1 MRRKVN
7 KPKQELPSA
16 MERIQALPDKTK
28 REILSKLSTEQLAE
42 LDYTW
47 EMWAR
52 TKQMPPKGHWFVWLI
67 CAGRGFGKTRSGAE
81 FVRMM
86 VERGKAKRIALVGR
100 TAADVRDVMI
110 EGESGILACC
120 PPWNRPEYIITKRRL
135 VWPNGAIAT
144 TYSSQEPDML
154 RGPQHDL
161 AWCDELAAWQYD
173 ETFDHLKLGL
183 RLGKRPRMCIT
194 TTPKPNMLMRQL
206 MKSQGVHI
214 TTGSTYENKS
224 NLSNN
229 FFQEVVGRY
238 EGTSLGRQEIYGEL
252 LEDLPGSLWRFSTIE
267 RHRVSTMPEMRRIVI
282 GVDPAIK
289 SDKDETGIVVCGV
302 GEDGHGYIIADLSC
316 QESPQNW
323 ARIAINAFFQYG
335 ADRIV
340 AESNQG
346 GMMVEEVIKT
356 ANANVPVKSVW
367 ATKSKASRAEPISAL
382 YEQGRVFH
390 VGIFEELEDQMVTY
404 QPGQRKSPDRL
415 DAMVHAMTELML
427 KQKAPMDLGQFN
439 WGFGKR
445 DNPWRL

>member
-1 MRRKVN
+1 
-7 KPKQELPSA
+7 
-16 MERIQALPDKTK
+16 
-28 REILSKLSTEQLAE
+28 
-42 LDYTW
+42 
-47 EMWAR
+47 
-52 TKQMPPKGHWFVWLI
+52 
-67 CAGRGFGKTRSGAE
+67 
-81 FVRMM
+81 
-86 VERGKAKRIALVGR
+86 
-100 TAADVRDVMI
+100 
-110 EGESGILACC
+110 
-120 PPWNRPEYIITKRRL
+120 
-135 VWPNGAIAT
+135 
-144 TYSSQEPDML
+144 ML

-183 RLGKRPRMCIT
+183 RLGRKPRMCIT
-194 TTPKPNMLMRQL
+194 TTPKPSMMMRQL
-206 MKSQGVHI
+206 LKSQGVHV

-267 RHRVSTMPEMRRIVI
+267 RARVSRLPEMRRIVV

-289 SDKDETGIVVCGV
+289 SDKDETGIVVCGL

-316 QESPQNW
+316 KESPQNW
-323 ARIAINAFFQYG
+323 ARIAINAFFEYG

-382 YEQGRVFH
+382 YEQQRVFH

-427 KQKAPMDLGQFN
+427 KRKAPLDLAQFN

>member
-1 MRRKVN
+1 
-7 KPKQELPSA
+7 
-16 MERIQALPDKTK
+16 
-28 REILSKLSTEQLAE
+28 
-42 LDYTW
+42 
-47 EMWAR
+47 
-52 TKQMPPKGHWFVWLI
+52 
-67 CAGRGFGKTRSGAE
+67 
-81 FVRMM
+81 
-86 VERGKAKRIALVGR
+86 
-100 TAADVRDVMI
+100 
-110 EGESGILACC
+110 
-120 PPWNRPEYIITKRRL
+120 
-135 VWPNGAIAT
+135 
-144 TYSSQEPDML
+144 ML

-183 RLGKRPRMCIT
+183 RLGRKPRMCIT

-206 MKSQGVHI
+206 LKSQGVHV

-267 RHRVSTMPEMRRIVI
+267 RCRISKSPEFKRVVI

-289 SDKDETGIVVCGV
+289 SDKDETGISVCGL
-302 GEDGHGYIIADLSC
+302 GEDNKAYV
-316 QESPQNW
+316 
-323 ARIAINAFFQYG
+323 IAINAFFEYG

-346 GMMVEEVIKT
+346 GEMVTSVIKT
-356 ANANVPVKSVW
+356 ANPNVPVKAVW

-382 YEQGRVFH
+382 YEQGRVH
-390 VGIFEELEDQMVTY
+390 HIGIFEDLEDQMVTY

-415 DAMVHAMTELML
+415 DAMVHALTELML
-427 KQKAPMDLGQFN
+427 KRKAPLDLAKFN
-439 WGFGKR
+439 WGFGTR